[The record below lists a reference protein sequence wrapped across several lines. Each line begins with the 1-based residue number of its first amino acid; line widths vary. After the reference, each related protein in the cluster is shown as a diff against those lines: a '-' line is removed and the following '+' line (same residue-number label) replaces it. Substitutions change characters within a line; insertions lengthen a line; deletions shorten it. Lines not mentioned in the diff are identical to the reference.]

1 MSSDKPRLLIED
13 WLPVKELGIESRR
26 ERKVFTDLPPLNYL
40 HVWWARRPI
49 VASAG
54 VLLAGLLPSWST
66 ELAGAFPAHPE
77 LADEAA

>member
-40 HVWWARRPI
+40 HV
-49 VASAG
+49 
-54 VLLAGLLPSWST
+54 
-66 ELAGAFPAHPE
+66 
-77 LADEAA
+77 